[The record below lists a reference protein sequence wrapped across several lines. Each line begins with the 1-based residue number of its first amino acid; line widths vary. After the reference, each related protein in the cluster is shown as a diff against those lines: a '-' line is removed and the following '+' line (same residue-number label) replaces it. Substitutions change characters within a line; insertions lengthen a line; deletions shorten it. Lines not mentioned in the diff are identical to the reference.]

1 MRQYKLLVAH
11 VLKIF
16 CIILKYHFC
25 ALRLTQ
31 RRQECSGSAETL
43 KKMETEFDWI
53 VREKDNLGR
62 GE

>member
-1 MRQYKLLVAH
+1 VLLIARALNS
-11 VLKIF
+11 VLP
-16 CIILKYHFC
+16 LR
-25 ALRLTQ
+25 RLTQ